1 MKPRLSALAVAVLLV
16 AALASSCG
24 SDTGVT
30 ANDPGSPDP
39 STVTGMPTEI
49 PAADGKVRTL
59 NLITV
64 MDTGTPEVCLGPVAE
79 SYPPQC
85 SGPELVGWDW
95 NDHEGMFDQQGDI
108 RWGTFVL
115 TGTFDGTSM
124 TVSEAIP
131 GALYDPAM
139 PTPVPTPTPGT
150 SYSEAELA
158 KISEEAGHLPGA
170 QGAYA
175 GDGHV
180 LVDVVYDDGSLQAWA
195 DEEYGEN
202 VVLVSSM
209 LVDVEQ

>member
-1 MKPRLSALAVAVLLV
+1 MLLARGTSLVLLLTLAGCGSGSDVAV
-16 AALASSCG
+16 
-24 SDTGVT
+24 
-30 ANDPGSPDP
+30 DPGGGPPTQS
-39 STVTGMPTEI
+39 STPMPTEI
-49 PAADGKVRTL
+49 PAADGQVRTL

-64 MDTGTPEVCLGPVAE
+64 MDTGSPEVCLGPVAE

-95 NDHEGMFDQQGDI
+95 DDHEGMFDQQGDI

-180 LVDVVYDDGSLQAWA
+180 LVDVAYDDGSLQAWA

-209 LVDVEQ
+209 LVDVEP